1 VIVVDSSA
9 AISALLN
16 SGPARRALGE
26 SQLHVPHLI
35 DVEVA
40 SGLRRM
46 VVAGEIGEGV
56 GWGALDAWRKLGLIR
71 YPVFSL
77 VDRIWQLRENA
88 SAYDACYVA
97 LAENL
102 GSTLVTA
109 NARISRIPMLK
120 CAVTVV
126 PR

>member
-1 VIVVDSSA
+1 MIVVDASA

-16 SGPARRALGE
+16 SGPARLALGE

-46 VVAGEIGEGV
+46 VVAGEIGEAV

-71 YPVFSL
+71 HPVFPL
-77 VDRIWQLRENA
+77 LDRIWQLRGSI

-102 GSTLVTA
+102 GSTLLTA
-109 NARISRIPMLK
+109 DARISRAPMLQ

>member
-1 VIVVDSSA
+1 
-9 AISALLN
+9 
-16 SGPARRALGE
+16 
-26 SQLHVPHLI
+26 
-35 DVEVA
+35 
-40 SGLRRM
+40 M